1 MEILKKKKNLKM
13 RLNIHVLRLPKVGAS
28 RENGGES
35 ILENMLELVK
45 HINLKLLF
53 VQNIPNRIN
62 KNMTMAVFLR

>member
-1 MEILKKKKNLKM
+1 M
-13 RLNIHVLRLPKVGAS
+13 RLNIHVLRLPKAGES

-45 HINLKLLF
+45 HINLKILF

-62 KNMTMAVFLR
+62 KNMAMAVFVR